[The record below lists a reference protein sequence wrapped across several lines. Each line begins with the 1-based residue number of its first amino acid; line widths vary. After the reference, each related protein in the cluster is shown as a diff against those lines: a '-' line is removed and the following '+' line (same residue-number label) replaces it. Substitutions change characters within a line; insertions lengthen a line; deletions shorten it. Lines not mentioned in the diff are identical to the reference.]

1 MAVESTSNA
10 DWISELLLYEY
21 FFREYYHFA
30 DVGKMIRY
38 PIAASFAGFFC
49 SMTDS
54 IPLVIV
60 EVPFP
65 ITKIEIEYHFVS
77 VSLAFSPST
86 LTVRK

>member
-1 MAVESTSNA
+1 MADEITSKV

-30 DVGKMIRY
+30 GVGKMIRY

-54 IPLVIV
+54 TPLVIV

-65 ITKIEIEYHFVS
+65 ITKNRNRISFCERIFSFSAKHFN
-77 VSLAFSPST
+77 SP
-86 LTVRK
+86 